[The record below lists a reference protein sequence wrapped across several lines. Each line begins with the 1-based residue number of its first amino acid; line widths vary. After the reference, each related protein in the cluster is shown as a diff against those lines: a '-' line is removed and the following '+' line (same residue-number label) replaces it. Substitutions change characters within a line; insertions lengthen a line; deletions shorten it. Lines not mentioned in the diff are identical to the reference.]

1 MDFTTSRRT
10 SATRSTS
17 SSTHILNTRSKVI
30 HSDLL
35 LPPKRSSPRTNGFT
49 TNPPTGETS
58 RSTSPNTADD
68 TTLNDEVN
76 HNGDSEPFDPYT
88 YTPHTSLP
96 PITPRPSSQP
106 PIDATVTILDRS
118 IPSTGMPLYRLHV
131 ISSSPGASK
140 HELQVP
146 LTRIGRFVSAGQ
158 LEEFENGLFRRE
170 GAEARERERG
180 EALNGTAAMRRA
192 AHKNGALDRVEG
204 DTRGVKRKRGPGRP
218 PKKSFLVQVEST
230 ESTEGSKSESRG
242 SSAVTA
248 DGPRMKAYVEVS
260 VTPLSGIATRQRN
273 EEATV
278 KAQRSEEVT
287 LEAQRYAPRSPQP
300 LRAADHAQRPKS
312 FFPQQLSTGDH
323 VRDDLATQD
332 TGVKS
337 TVNGEDDDIE
347 DVDEDELALPV
358 PLQNRHLSAP
368 SPRVPSYPPRR
379 LPLSHSPQPSPSP
392 RLPRAPYKAEI
403 SETSEEDEI
412 KDDQTQDA
420 NFNKRPSQQLR
431 QENNTARLPI
441 RATAPDVPV
450 ANRTGC
456 PQHPQRRRAGCKIC
470 HPTPKS
476 ETWRQQLEKI
486 KAPLSRPTKPS
497 PAERGSGA
505 KVKSGV
511 AKTKQENAHRLKS
524 SPSKPAAGS
533 KQRSQSHS
541 HPLSTT
547 AEPVSL
553 QSRGTTHFAR
563 SPIQPS
569 SNNPNENILKHEDE
583 DMSEGEYEIE
593 AILSDKLINGERSY
607 FVKWLG
613 YDYTS
618 GSWMKESDLTD
629 AEEMVEEYLLRKM
642 EAGVDGVL
650 DDDEELGEDSELG
663 F

>member
-1 MDFTTSRRT
+1 M
-10 SATRSTS
+10 ATANPSTP
-17 SSTHILNTRSKVI
+17 TPT
-30 HSDLL
+30 
-35 LPPKRSSPRTNGFT
+35 
-49 TNPPTGETS
+49 PPTPP
-58 RSTSPNTADD
+58 SPN
-68 TTLNDEVN
+68 N
-76 HNGDSEPFDPYT
+76 
-88 YTPHTSLP
+88 
-96 PITPRPSSQP
+96 PRPSSQP

-312 FFPQQLSTGDH
+312 FSPQQLSTGDH

-497 PAERGSGA
+497 PAERGSGERA
-505 KVKSGV
+505 SSEELAVEAGS
-511 AKTKQENAHRLKS
+511 RLKATLTVAFS
-524 SPSKPAAGS
+524 SFVNYGRTRLSPVTWYYPF
-533 KQRSQSHS
+533 RS
-541 HPLSTT
+541 L
-547 AEPVSL
+547 
-553 QSRGTTHFAR
+553 
-563 SPIQPS
+563 PIQPS